1 MPQSKYDLL
10 HYDGSGIIAD
20 AKERS
25 LVADIEIAAA
35 VGISQEKVKNVR
47 CSATLLAQIEMIPTW
62 IRGLSS
68 LGEAHGSGD
77 MYYAFIRKV
86 NKEMDLLAKVDLH
99 KIQNEIKSFGSKLN
113 AKVKINANKAR
124 KFNNAAGGNGLV
136 VLYFN
141 AIRKFTQ
148 SAIMLADVS
157 VISITTKQ
165 TNVELTIPAG
175 SVLTIDMQNFT
186 AYLDGKNVYKNVSG
200 EWFAISRDTL
210 SLLIDAASGSG
221 LVGTMEYV
229 ERYL

>member
-10 HYDGSGIIAD
+10 HYDGSGIVAGVR
-20 AKERS
+20 ERA
-25 LVADIEIAAA
+25 LVVDIEIAAA
-35 VGISQEKVKNVR
+35 VGIVQEKVKNVR

-99 KIQNEIKSFGSKLN
+99 KIQNEIKSFGIELN
-113 AKVKINANKAR
+113 AKAKINANKAR

-175 SVLTIDMQNFT
+175 SVLIIDMQNFT
-186 AYLDGKNVYKNVSG
+186 AYLDGRNVYKNVSG

-210 SLLIDAASGSG
+210 ALLIDAASGSG
-221 LVGTMEYV
+221 LAGTMEYV

>member
-10 HYDGSGIIAD
+10 HYDGSGIVAGVR
-20 AKERS
+20 ERA

-77 MYYAFIRKV
+77 MYYAFIRKI

-99 KIQNEIKSFGSKLN
+99 KIQNEIKSFGIELN
-113 AKVKINANKAR
+113 TKAKINANKAR

>member
-10 HYDGSGIIAD
+10 HYDGSGIVAGVR
-20 AKERS
+20 ERA

-35 VGISQEKVKNVR
+35 VGIAQEKVKNVR
-47 CSATLLAQIEMIPTW
+47 CSATLFAQIEMIPTW

-99 KIQNEIKSFGSKLN
+99 KIQNEIKSFGIELN
-113 AKVKINANKAR
+113 TKAKINANKAR

-148 SAIMLADVS
+148 SAIILADVS

>member
-10 HYDGSGIIAD
+10 HYDGSGIVAGVR
-20 AKERS
+20 ERS
-25 LVADIEIAAA
+25 LVVDIEIAAA

-99 KIQNEIKSFGSKLN
+99 KVQNEIKSFGIELN
-113 AKVKINANKAR
+113 AKAKINANKAR

>member
-10 HYDGSGIIAD
+10 HYDGSGIVAGVR
-20 AKERS
+20 ERA

-35 VGISQEKVKNVR
+35 VGIAQEKVKNVR

-86 NKEMDLLAKVDLH
+86 NKEMDLLAKVDLY
-99 KIQNEIKSFGSKLN
+99 KIQNEIKSFGIELN
-113 AKVKINANKAR
+113 TKAKINANKAR
-124 KFNNAAGGNGLV
+124 KFNNVAGGNGLV

-165 TNVELTIPAG
+165 TNIELTIPAG
-175 SVLTIDMQNFT
+175 SVLIIDMQNFT

-221 LVGTMEYV
+221 LAGTMEYV

>member
-77 MYYAFIRKV
+77 MYYAFIRKI

>member
-10 HYDGSGIIAD
+10 HYDGSGIVAGVR
-20 AKERS
+20 ERA
-25 LVADIEIAAA
+25 LVVDIEIAAA
-35 VGISQEKVKNVR
+35 VGIAQEKVKNVR

-86 NKEMDLLAKVDLH
+86 NKEMDLLARVDLY
-99 KIQNEIKSFGSKLN
+99 KIQNEIKSFGIELN
-113 AKVKINANKAR
+113 AKAKINANKAR
-124 KFNNAAGGNGLV
+124 KINDMAGGNGLV
-136 VLYFN
+136 VLYLN
-141 AIRKFTQ
+141 AFRKFTQ

>member
-10 HYDGSGIIAD
+10 HYDGSGIVAGVR
-20 AKERS
+20 ERA
-25 LVADIEIAAA
+25 LVVDIEIAAA
-35 VGISQEKVKNVR
+35 VGIAQEKVKNVR

-62 IRGLSS
+62 IRGLCSP
-68 LGEAHGSGD
+68 GEAHGSGD
-77 MYYAFIRKV
+77 MYYAFIRKI

-99 KIQNEIKSFGSKLN
+99 KIQNEIKSFGIELN
-113 AKVKINANKAR
+113 AKAKINANKAR

-141 AIRKFTQ
+141 VIRKFTQ

>member
-10 HYDGSGIIAD
+10 HYDGSGIVAGV
-20 AKERS
+20 KERA
-25 LVADIEIAAA
+25 LVVDIEIAAA
-35 VGISQEKVKNVR
+35 VGIAQEKVKNVR

-62 IRGLSS
+62 IRGLIS

-99 KIQNEIKSFGSKLN
+99 KVQNEIKNFGVELN
-113 AKVKINANKAR
+113 AKAKMNANKAR
-124 KFNNAAGGNGLV
+124 KFNNVAGGNGLV

>member
-77 MYYAFIRKV
+77 MYYAFIRKI

-200 EWFAISRDTL
+200 EWFVISRDTL

>member
-10 HYDGSGIIAD
+10 HYDGSGIVAGVR
-20 AKERS
+20 ERA
-25 LVADIEIAAA
+25 LVVDIEIAAA
-35 VGISQEKVKNVR
+35 VGIAQEKVKNAR

-77 MYYAFIRKV
+77 MYYAFIRKI

-99 KIQNEIKSFGSKLN
+99 KVQNEIKNFGVELN
-113 AKVKINANKAR
+113 AKAKMNANKAR

>member
-10 HYDGSGIIAD
+10 HYDGSGIVAGV
-20 AKERS
+20 KERS
-25 LVADIEIAAA
+25 LVVDIEIAAA

-47 CSATLLAQIEMIPTW
+47 CSATLLAQIEMVPTW
-62 IRGLSS
+62 IRDLSS
-68 LGEAHGSGD
+68 FGEAHGSGD
-77 MYYAFIRKV
+77 IYYAFIREVKE
-86 NKEMDLLAKVDLH
+86 EMDLLAKVDLH
-99 KIQNEIKSFGSKLN
+99 KIQNEIKSFGIKLN

-124 KFNNAAGGNGLV
+124 KVNNMSSGNGLV

-157 VISITTKQ
+157 VISIATKQ
-165 TNVELTIPAG
+165 TNIELTIPAG
-175 SVLTIDMQNFT
+175 GVLIIDMQNFT

>member
-10 HYDGSGIIAD
+10 HYDGSGIVAGVR
-20 AKERS
+20 ERA
-25 LVADIEIAAA
+25 LVVDIEIAAA
-35 VGISQEKVKNVR
+35 VGIAQEKVKNVR

-99 KIQNEIKSFGSKLN
+99 KIQNEIKSFGIELN
-113 AKVKINANKAR
+113 TKAKINANKAR

-186 AYLDGKNVYKNVSG
+186 AYLDGKNVYKNISG

>member
-62 IRGLSS
+62 VRGLSS

-99 KIQNEIKSFGSKLN
+99 KIQNEIKSFGIELN
-113 AKVKINANKAR
+113 AKAKINANKAR

-165 TNVELTIPAG
+165 TNAELTIPAG

>member
-10 HYDGSGIIAD
+10 HYDGSGIVAD
-20 AKERS
+20 VRERS
-25 LVADIEIAAA
+25 LVVDIEIAAA

-47 CSATLLAQIEMIPTW
+47 CSATLLAQIEMVPTW

-99 KIQNEIKSFGSKLN
+99 KIQNEVKNFGVELN
-113 AKVKINANKAR
+113 AKAKINANKAR
-124 KFNNAAGGNGLV
+124 KINSASVGNGLV
-136 VLYFN
+136 ALYFN

-157 VISITTKQ
+157 VISIIAKQ
-165 TNVELTIPAG
+165 TNIELTIPAG
-175 SVLTIDMQNFT
+175 SVLIIDMQNFT

-221 LVGTMEYV
+221 LTGTMEYV

>member
-10 HYDGSGIIAD
+10 HYDGSGIVAGVR
-20 AKERS
+20 ERA
-25 LVADIEIAAA
+25 LVVDIEIAAA

-47 CSATLLAQIEMIPTW
+47 CSATLLAQIEMVPTW

-99 KIQNEIKSFGSKLN
+99 KIQNEIKSFGIELN
-113 AKVKINANKAR
+113 AKAKINANKAR

>member
-10 HYDGSGIIAD
+10 HYDGSGIVATE
-20 AKERS
+20 KERS
-25 LVADIEIAAA
+25 LAVDIEIAAA

-99 KIQNEIKSFGSKLN
+99 KVQNEIKSFGSKLN

-157 VISITTKQ
+157 VISIITKQ
-165 TNVELTIPAG
+165 TNIELTIPAG
-175 SVLTIDMQNFT
+175 SVLIIDMQNFT

>member
-10 HYDGSGIIAD
+10 HYDGSGIVAGVR
-20 AKERS
+20 ERA
-25 LVADIEIAAA
+25 LVVDIEIAAA
-35 VGISQEKVKNVR
+35 VGIAQEKVKNVR

-99 KIQNEIKSFGSKLN
+99 KIQNEIKSFGIELN
-113 AKVKINANKAR
+113 TKAKINANKAR

-175 SVLTIDMQNFT
+175 SVLIIDMQNFT

>member
-10 HYDGSGIIAD
+10 HYDGSGIVAD
-20 AKERS
+20 IKERS
-25 LVADIEIAAA
+25 FVVGIEVAAA
-35 VGISQEKVKNVR
+35 VGISQEKVKSAR
-47 CSATLLAQIEMIPTW
+47 CSATLLAQIEMVPTW

-68 LGEAHGSGD
+68 LGEAHGSSD

-86 NKEMDLLAKVDLH
+86 AKEMDLLAKVDLH
-99 KIQNEIKSFGSKLN
+99 KIQNEMKSFGIKLN
-113 AKVKINANKAR
+113 AKAKIHANKAR
-124 KFNNAAGGNGLV
+124 KINNMASGNGLV

-157 VISITTKQ
+157 VISIITKQ
-165 TNVELTIPAG
+165 TNIELTIPAG
-175 SVLTIDMQNFT
+175 SVLIIDMQNFT

-221 LVGTMEYV
+221 LAGTMEYV

>member
-10 HYDGSGIIAD
+10 HYDGSGIVAGVR
-20 AKERS
+20 ERA
-25 LVADIEIAAA
+25 LVVDIEIAAA
-35 VGISQEKVKNVR
+35 VGIAQEKVKNAR

-77 MYYAFIRKV
+77 MYYAFIRKI

-175 SVLTIDMQNFT
+175 SVLIIDMQNFT

>member
-10 HYDGSGIIAD
+10 HYDGSGIVAGVR
-20 AKERS
+20 ERA
-25 LVADIEIAAA
+25 LVVDIEIAAA
-35 VGISQEKVKNVR
+35 VGIAQEKVKNVR

-77 MYYAFIRKV
+77 MYYAFIRKI

-124 KFNNAAGGNGLV
+124 KINNVAGGNGLV

-157 VISITTKQ
+157 VISIITKQ
-165 TNVELTIPAG
+165 TNIELTIPAG
-175 SVLTIDMQNFT
+175 SVLIIDMQNFT

-221 LVGTMEYV
+221 LAGTMEYV

>member
-10 HYDGSGIIAD
+10 HYDGSGIVAD
-20 AKERS
+20 VKERS
-25 LVADIEIAAA
+25 LVVDIEIAAA

-47 CSATLLAQIEMIPTW
+47 CSATLLAQIEMVPTW
-62 IRGLSS
+62 IRDLSS
-68 LGEAHGSGD
+68 FGEAHGSGD
-77 MYYAFIRKV
+77 IYYAFIREVKE
-86 NKEMDLLAKVDLH
+86 EMDLLAKVDLH
-99 KIQNEIKSFGSKLN
+99 KIQNEIKSFGIKLN

-124 KFNNAAGGNGLV
+124 KVNNMSSGNGLV

-157 VISITTKQ
+157 VISIATKQ
-165 TNVELTIPAG
+165 TNIELTIPAG
-175 SVLTIDMQNFT
+175 GVLIIDMQNFT

>member
-10 HYDGSGIIAD
+10 HYDGSGIVAGVR
-20 AKERS
+20 ERA

-99 KIQNEIKSFGSKLN
+99 KIQNEIKSFGIELN
-113 AKVKINANKAR
+113 TKAKINANKAR

-186 AYLDGKNVYKNVSG
+186 AYLDGKNVYKNISG

>member
-10 HYDGSGIIAD
+10 HYDGSGIVAGVR
-20 AKERS
+20 ERA
-25 LVADIEIAAA
+25 LVVDIEIAAA
-35 VGISQEKVKNVR
+35 VGIAQEKVKNVR

-99 KIQNEIKSFGSKLN
+99 KIQNEIKSFGIELN
-113 AKVKINANKAR
+113 TKAKINANKAR

-165 TNVELTIPAG
+165 TNIEITIPAG
-175 SVLTIDMQNFT
+175 SVLIIDMQNFT

>member
-10 HYDGSGIIAD
+10 HYDGSGIVAGVR
-20 AKERS
+20 ERA
-25 LVADIEIAAA
+25 LVVDIEIAAA
-35 VGISQEKVKNVR
+35 VGIAQEKVKNVR

-99 KIQNEIKSFGSKLN
+99 KIQNEIKSFGIELN
-113 AKVKINANKAR
+113 TKAKINANKAR

-175 SVLTIDMQNFT
+175 SVLIIDMENFT

>member
-10 HYDGSGIIAD
+10 HYDGSGIVAGVR
-20 AKERS
+20 ERA
-25 LVADIEIAAA
+25 LVVDIEIAAA
-35 VGISQEKVKNVR
+35 VGIAQEKVKNVR

-99 KIQNEIKSFGSKLN
+99 KIQNEIKSFGIELN
-113 AKVKINANKAR
+113 AKAKINANKAR

-141 AIRKFTQ
+141 A
-148 SAIMLADVS
+148 L
-157 VISITTKQ
+157 
-165 TNVELTIPAG
+165 
-175 SVLTIDMQNFT
+175 
-186 AYLDGKNVYKNVSG
+186 
-200 EWFAISRDTL
+200 
-210 SLLIDAASGSG
+210 
-221 LVGTMEYV
+221 
-229 ERYL
+229 

>member
-77 MYYAFIRKV
+77 MYYAFIRKI

-124 KFNNAAGGNGLV
+124 KFNNVAGGNGLV

-165 TNVELTIPAG
+165 TNIELTIPAG
-175 SVLTIDMQNFT
+175 SVLIIDMQNFT

-221 LVGTMEYV
+221 LAGTMEYV

>member
-10 HYDGSGIIAD
+10 HYDGSGIVAGVR
-20 AKERS
+20 ERA
-25 LVADIEIAAA
+25 LVVDIEIAAA
-35 VGISQEKVKNVR
+35 VGIAQEKVKNVR

-99 KIQNEIKSFGSKLN
+99 KIQNEIKNFGVELN
-113 AKVKINANKAR
+113 AKAKMNANKAR
-124 KFNNAAGGNGLV
+124 KFNNVAGGNGLV

-165 TNVELTIPAG
+165 TNIEITIPAG
-175 SVLTIDMQNFT
+175 SVLIIDMQNFT

>member
-10 HYDGSGIIAD
+10 HYDGSGIVAGVR
-20 AKERS
+20 ERA
-25 LVADIEIAAA
+25 LVVDIEIAAA
-35 VGISQEKVKNVR
+35 VGIAQEKFKNVR

-99 KIQNEIKSFGSKLN
+99 KIQNEIKSFGIELN
-113 AKVKINANKAR
+113 TKAKINANKAR

-175 SVLTIDMQNFT
+175 SVLIIDMENFT

>member
-10 HYDGSGIIAD
+10 HYDGSGIVAGVR
-20 AKERS
+20 ERA
-25 LVADIEIAAA
+25 LVVDIEIAAA
-35 VGISQEKVKNVR
+35 VGIAQEKVKNVR

-99 KIQNEIKSFGSKLN
+99 KIQNEIKSFGIELN
-113 AKVKINANKAR
+113 AKAKINANKAR

>member
-1 MPQSKYDLL
+1 M
-10 HYDGSGIIAD
+10 
-20 AKERS
+20 
-25 LVADIEIAAA
+25 
-35 VGISQEKVKNVR
+35 R
-47 CSATLLAQIEMIPTW
+47 CSATLLAQIEMVPTW

-99 KIQNEIKSFGSKLN
+99 KIQNEIKSFGIELN
-113 AKVKINANKAR
+113 AKAKINANKAR
-124 KFNNAAGGNGLV
+124 KINNMAGGNGLV

-141 AIRKFTQ
+141 AFRKFAQ
-148 SAIMLADVS
+148 SAIMLANVS

-165 TNVELTIPAG
+165 TNIEITIPAG
-175 SVLTIDMQNFT
+175 SALIIDMQNFT
-186 AYLDGKNVYKNVSG
+186 AYLDGKNVNKNISG

-221 LVGTMEYV
+221 LLGTMEYV

>member
-1 MPQSKYDLL
+1 MPQSTYDLL
-10 HYDGSGIIAD
+10 HYDGSGIVAGVR
-20 AKERS
+20 ERA

-99 KIQNEIKSFGSKLN
+99 KIQNEIKSFGIKLN
-113 AKVKINANKAR
+113 AKARINANKAR

>member
-10 HYDGSGIIAD
+10 HYDGSGIVAGVR
-20 AKERS
+20 ERA
-25 LVADIEIAAA
+25 LVVDIEIAAA

-99 KIQNEIKSFGSKLN
+99 KVQNEIKSFGIELN
-113 AKVKINANKAR
+113 AKAKINANKAR

>member
-25 LVADIEIAAA
+25 LVVDIEIAAA

-47 CSATLLAQIEMIPTW
+47 CSAALLAQIEMIPTW

-68 LGEAHGSGD
+68 FGEAHGSGD
-77 MYYAFIRKV
+77 MYYAFIRKI

>member
-10 HYDGSGIIAD
+10 HYDGSGIVAGVR
-20 AKERS
+20 ERA
-25 LVADIEIAAA
+25 LVVDIEIAAA
-35 VGISQEKVKNVR
+35 VGIAQEKVKNVR

-99 KIQNEIKSFGSKLN
+99 KIQNEIKSFGIELN
-113 AKVKINANKAR
+113 TKAKINANKAR

>member
-10 HYDGSGIIAD
+10 HYDGSGIVAGVR
-20 AKERS
+20 ERA

-35 VGISQEKVKNVR
+35 VGIAQEKVKNVR

-77 MYYAFIRKV
+77 MYYAFIRKI

-148 SAIMLADVS
+148 YAIMLADVS

-175 SVLTIDMQNFT
+175 SVLIIDMQNFT

>member
-10 HYDGSGIIAD
+10 HYDGSGIVAGVR
-20 AKERS
+20 ERA
-25 LVADIEIAAA
+25 LVVDIEIAAA
-35 VGISQEKVKNVR
+35 VGIAQEKVKRAR
-47 CSATLLAQIEMIPTW
+47 CSATLLAQIEMVPTW

-68 LGEAHGSGD
+68 LGEAHGSSD

-221 LVGTMEYV
+221 LAGTMEYV

>member
-10 HYDGSGIIAD
+10 HYDGSGIVAGVR
-20 AKERS
+20 ERA
-25 LVADIEIAAA
+25 LVVDIEIAAA

-99 KIQNEIKSFGSKLN
+99 KIQNEIKSFGIELN
-113 AKVKINANKAR
+113 AKAKINANKAR

-186 AYLDGKNVYKNVSG
+186 AYLDGKNVYKNILG
-200 EWFAISRDTL
+200 EWFAISRDTS